1 MSYRVGGVVVQG
13 NEPSNI
19 THVVFR
25 RKTND
30 GGKAGLPRRRVAL
43 SCSTDALDLVASDAF
58 RFRDVPTVDH
68 ADPEDTRPSELA

>member
-1 MSYRVGGVVVQG
+1 MTYRVGDVVVQG

-25 RKTND
+25 RKTNG

-58 RFRDVPTVDH
+58 RFRDVPTMDN